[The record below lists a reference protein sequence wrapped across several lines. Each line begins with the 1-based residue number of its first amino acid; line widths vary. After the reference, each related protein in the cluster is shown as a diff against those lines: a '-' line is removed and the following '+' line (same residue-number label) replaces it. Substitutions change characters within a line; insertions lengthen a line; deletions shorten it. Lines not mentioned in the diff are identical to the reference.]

1 MLQTKRWL
9 SSGSGKFDN
18 NAKVL
23 SGARGHRRW
32 QSVAEGNRVGAAKTE
47 GVIGHSQ
54 PASTMLA
61 WTEAGRMLF
70 LLSFNTMDYELLI
83 ARRTSEDAGS
93 QGYRMRTRRPS
104 IIQ

>member
-18 NAKVL
+18 IAKVL
-23 SGARGHRRW
+23 SGAVGHRRW
-32 QSVAEGNRVGAAKTE
+32 QSVAEGNRARAANE

-93 QGYRMRTRRPS
+93 QGSRMRTW
-104 IIQ
+104 